1 MAPAPGDR
9 AVTRLG
15 TLAATSVA
23 VLGVAVASV
32 TPLPLKL
39 IWNATASAPIGF
51 YTVAPA
57 ERVEVPD
64 LVAVMPPEPFA
75 SFMVG
80 RGYVG
85 RDVPILKHVIGLPGQ
100 RLCRA
105 GRAITVDN
113 VPLGEARERDS
124 RGRDLPVWQG
134 CRVIADGEL
143 FLMNLEAADS
153 LDGRYFG
160 PFPAEAV
167 IGQAT
172 PLFTDED
179 GDGRFVWRAPTR

>member
-1 MAPAPGDR
+1 M
-9 AVTRLG
+9 TRLG
-15 TLAATSVA
+15 YLAATSVA
-23 VLGVAVASV
+23 VLGIAAASA
-32 TPLPLKL
+32 TPMPLKL

-51 YTVAPA
+51 YTVSPA
-57 ERVEVPD
+57 GRIEVPD

-75 SFMVG
+75 SFMVE

-85 RDVPILKHVIGLPGQ
+85 RDVPILKHVVGLPGQ
-100 RLCRA
+100 RVCRD
-105 GRAITVDN
+105 GRAITVDD
-113 VPLGEARERDS
+113 VPLGEARDRDS
-124 RGRDLPVWQG
+124 RGRDLPVWRG
-134 CRVIADGEL
+134 CRVIGGGEL

-160 PFPAEAV
+160 PFPASAV
-167 IGQAT
+167 IGRAT